1 MAVMELTIGN
11 QVYEFKAGIGF
22 MREANK
28 RVVEK
33 IDNTDTYRG
42 VGLTYLVAGIIDGDI
57 DDLVDALDLMNKG
70 MKPRVTRAQLE
81 DYVEDVEDIDK
92 LFEDVLDFFANANVS
107 KRIVKN
113 LTERIKKA
121 QEAEQ
126 AKGK

>member
-81 DYVEDVEDIDK
+81 EYVEDVEDIDK

-107 KRIVKN
+107 KRIVKK

>member
-22 MREANK
+22 MREENK

-81 DYVEDVEDIDK
+81 EYVEDVEDIDK

>member
-28 RVVEK
+28 KVVEK

-81 DYVEDVEDIDK
+81 EYIEEIDDIDK
-92 LFEDVLDFFANANVS
+92 LFEEVLDFFANANVS

-113 LTERIKKA
+113 LRERIKKA

>member
-81 DYVEDVEDIDK
+81 EYVEDVEDIDK

>member
-57 DDLVDALDLMNKG
+57 NDLVDALDIMNKG

-81 DYVEDVEDIDK
+81 EYVEEVDDIDK

>member
-42 VGLTYLVAGIIDGDI
+42 VGLTYLVAGIIDGDV
-57 DDLVDALDLMNKG
+57 DDLVDALDLMNEG
-70 MKPRVTRAQLE
+70 RKPRVTRAQLE
-81 DYVEDVEDIDK
+81 EYVEDVEDIDK

>member
-42 VGLTYLVAGIIDGDI
+42 VGLTYLVAGIIDGDV

-81 DYVEDVEDIDK
+81 EYVEDVEDIDK

>member
-28 RVVEK
+28 KVVEK

-70 MKPRVTRAQLE
+70 MKPRVTRVQLE
-81 DYVEDVEDIDK
+81 EYIEEVDDIDK

-113 LTERIKKA
+113 LMERIEKA
-121 QEAEQ
+121 KEAEQ

>member
-33 IDNTDTYRG
+33 IDNTDTCRG

-81 DYVEDVEDIDK
+81 EYVEDVEDIDK

>member
-81 DYVEDVEDIDK
+81 EYVEEVDDIDK

-113 LTERIKKA
+113 LMERIKKA

>member
-81 DYVEDVEDIDK
+81 EYVEDVEDIDK

-113 LTERIKKA
+113 LMERIKKA

>member
-81 DYVEDVEDIDK
+81 EYVEDVEDIDK

-126 AKGK
+126 TKGK

>member
-1 MAVMELTIGN
+1 MSVMELTIGN

-81 DYVEDVEDIDK
+81 EYVEDVEDIDK

>member
-113 LTERIKKA
+113 LMERIKKA

>member
-1 MAVMELTIGN
+1 MELTIGN

-81 DYVEDVEDIDK
+81 EYVEDVEDIDK

>member
-81 DYVEDVEDIDK
+81 EYVEDVEDIDK

-121 QEAEQ
+121 Q
-126 AKGK
+126 

>member
-81 DYVEDVEDIDK
+81 EYVEDVEDIDK
-92 LFEDVLDFFANANVS
+92 LFEDVLDFFANANVL

>member
-81 DYVEDVEDIDK
+81 EYVEDVEDIDK

-113 LTERIKKA
+113 LMERIKMA

>member
-28 RVVEK
+28 KVVEK

-81 DYVEDVEDIDK
+81 EYIEEVDDIDK
-92 LFEDVLDFFANANVS
+92 LFEEVLDFFANANVS

-113 LTERIKKA
+113 LRERIKKA

>member
-70 MKPRVTRAQLE
+70 MKPRVTRAQLDE
-81 DYVEDVEDIDK
+81 YVEDVEDIDK

>member
-70 MKPRVTRAQLE
+70 MEPRVTRAQLE
-81 DYVEDVEDIDK
+81 EYVEDVEDIDK

>member
-70 MKPRVTRAQLE
+70 MKPRVTIAQLE
-81 DYVEDVEDIDK
+81 EYVEDVEDIDK

>member
-57 DDLVDALDLMNKG
+57 DDLVDELDLMNKG

-81 DYVEDVEDIDK
+81 EYVEDVEDIDK

>member
-70 MKPRVTRAQLE
+70 MKPRVTRVQLE
-81 DYVEDVEDIDK
+81 EYIEEVDDIDK

-113 LTERIKKA
+113 LMERIEKA
-121 QEAEQ
+121 KEAEQ

>member
-28 RVVEK
+28 KVVEK

-81 DYVEDVEDIDK
+81 EYIEEVDDIDK

-113 LTERIKKA
+113 LMERIKKA

>member
-81 DYVEDVEDIDK
+81 EYVEDVEDIDK

-113 LTERIKKA
+113 LMKRIEMAK
-121 QEAEQ
+121 EAEQ

>member
-113 LTERIKKA
+113 LMERIKMA

>member
-81 DYVEDVEDIDK
+81 EYVEEVDDIDK

>member
-28 RVVEK
+28 MVVEK

-81 DYVEDVEDIDK
+81 EYVEEVDDIDK

-113 LTERIKKA
+113 LMERIKKA

>member
-22 MREANK
+22 MREANN

-81 DYVEDVEDIDK
+81 EYVEDVEDIDK

-113 LTERIKKA
+113 LMERIKKA

>member
-70 MKPRVTRAQLE
+70 MKPRVTRAQLDE
-81 DYVEDVEDIDK
+81 YVEDVEDIDK

-113 LTERIKKA
+113 LMERIKMA

>member
-57 DDLVDALDLMNKG
+57 DDLVDALDLINKG

-81 DYVEDVEDIDK
+81 EYVEDVEDIDK

>member
-81 DYVEDVEDIDK
+81 EYVEDVEDIDK

-113 LTERIKKA
+113 LMERIEKA
-121 QEAEQ
+121 KEAEQ